1 MLPTLAPL
9 WLFQSTDCCIQ
20 GLSPGGGIYFLLT
33 RVPASCAR
41 CIFARHPPNTPQRL
55 LAARCSD
62 CKIGANESS
71 EASATPED
79 STVMVKWVVGDSVDY
94 EVNGTWYPGYI
105 ARSDSSTLYFK
116 YDASQYKGYEEPIKK
131 ASRDDLARLR
141 AGSGSG
147 PPAAAKKKKPAAR
160 KPAAKSPA
168 KKKTVAKPAAR
179 KPAAKPAAKKS
190 CEPGVHDGAST
201 ASTGPRRRPAK
212 KPAAKAKSPSKK
224 PTAKKSKKSPA
235 RKKK

>member
-1 MLPTLAPL
+1 
-9 WLFQSTDCCIQ
+9 
-20 GLSPGGGIYFLLT
+20 
-33 RVPASCAR
+33 
-41 CIFARHPPNTPQRL
+41 
-55 LAARCSD
+55 
-62 CKIGANESS
+62 
-71 EASATPED
+71 
-79 STVMVKWVVGDSVDY
+79 MVKWVVGDSVDY

-116 YDASQYKGYEEPIKK
+116 YEASKFKSYEEPIKK
-131 ASRDDLARLR
+131 ADRDDLARLR

-147 PPAAAKKKKPAAR
+147 PPASAKKKKPAAR

-212 KPAAKAKSPSKK
+212 KP
-224 PTAKKSKKSPA
+224 TAKKTPAKKKSPA
-235 RKKK
+235 RKKKK

>member
-1 MLPTLAPL
+1 
-9 WLFQSTDCCIQ
+9 
-20 GLSPGGGIYFLLT
+20 
-33 RVPASCAR
+33 
-41 CIFARHPPNTPQRL
+41 
-55 LAARCSD
+55 
-62 CKIGANESS
+62 
-71 EASATPED
+71 
-79 STVMVKWVVGDSVDY
+79 MVKWVVGDSVDY

-105 ARSDSSTLYFK
+105 ARSDSKKLYFK
-116 YDASQYKGYEEPIKK
+116 YEASKFKSYEEPIDK

-147 PPAAAKKKKPAAR
+147 PPASAKKKKPAAR

-212 KPAAKAKSPSKK
+212 KP
-224 PTAKKSKKSPA
+224 TAKKSPAKKKSPA
-235 RKKK
+235 RKKKK